1 MPADPAV
8 DDPTTTAAATTTTTA
23 AAVVEPS
30 SDADA
35 ADLKPDSVHMQHE
48 SGYASTL
55 QSTTSNSGTDSS
67 PDAVRPPSPP
77 EITVDP
83 PSSVGGMATVS
94 LLRPPCSMSAY

>member
-55 QSTTSNSGTDSS
+55 QSTSISGTDSS